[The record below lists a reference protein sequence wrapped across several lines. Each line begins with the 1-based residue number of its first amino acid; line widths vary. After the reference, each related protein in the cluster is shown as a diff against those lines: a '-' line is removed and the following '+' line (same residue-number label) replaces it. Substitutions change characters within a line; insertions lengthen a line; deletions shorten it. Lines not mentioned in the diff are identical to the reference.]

1 MSNPISP
8 SHLPFAALAL
18 VATTL
23 LVSGCGGT
31 TVDQVKLEDTIQ
43 ASLEKSF
50 HEKIRA
56 VECPFGQAVD
66 PGSTFTCEVI
76 PSQEKREIVTLKI
89 RDKDADISIVGLK
102 PKD

>member
-1 MSNPISP
+1 MSIKPSP
-8 SHLPFAALAL
+8 TRILL
-18 VATTL
+18 VAVTSVALTV
-23 LVSGCGGT
+23 LVGGCGGT
-31 TVDQVKLEDTIQ
+31 TVDPVKLEDTMQ

-56 VECPFGQAVD
+56 VECPSGQAVD

-76 PSQEKREIVTLKI
+76 LAQGEREIATLKI
-89 RDKDADISIVGLK
+89 RDKDADISMVGLK